1 LLDKYNIVLKIPGFL
16 FVDTPGHQAFT
27 NLRRRGG
34 SLADLAIVVID
45 INEGIMP
52 QTAEVLQILKQNKT
66 PFIIALNK
74 VDRISGWRKQDD
86 DLKQSIDKQAKHAK
100 EKFQEKLY
108 TLISALE
115 SHGFKSDLF
124 YNIED
129 FTKRVALVPCS
140 AKTKEGLPEL
150 LMVLCGLSQKFLEK
164 RLFLGKDAKGVIFE
178 IKKEKALNY
187 IEAILYD
194 GELKAGDEIAVAT
207 FDSPIA
213 TKIRILEEVQSLSDK
228 FKGVEEVTAATG
240 VRMQV
245 TKAED
250 ILPGMPFQIL
260 KGNIEKIEKEFK
272 KELKENVKTD
282 REGIIVKADSLGSLE
297 ALLTLLKQSKIK
309 VLKAGI
315 GNIGKGDIIS
325 AKTNKDLNPLYAI
338 ILGFNVDIDEE
349 AEPLSKEVKIITD
362 EVVYS
367 LIENLEKW
375 QKEETQRIEREKLTG
390 LASIFKLQILP
401 KYVFRNSKPA
411 IFGIKVLGGR
421 LVTGV
426 SLIDNQGE
434 EKSRVKNI
442 QSENK
447 SVDHAEQNMEVAISL
462 PGLTFDRQLKD
473 VKYLYSDLTESQ
485 FRKFKEN
492 KELLKQDEIKTLQEI
507 AAIKRKEKVTWGV

>member
-1 LLDKYNIVLKIPGFL
+1 
-16 FVDTPGHQAFT
+16 
-27 NLRRRGG
+27 
-34 SLADLAIVVID
+34 
-45 INEGIMP
+45 
-52 QTAEVLQILKQNKT
+52 
-66 PFIIALNK
+66 
-74 VDRISGWRKQDD
+74 
-86 DLKQSIDKQAKHAK
+86 
-100 EKFQEKLY
+100 
-108 TLISALE
+108 
-115 SHGFKSDLF
+115 
-124 YNIED
+124 
-129 FTKRVALVPCS
+129 
-140 AKTKEGLPEL
+140 
-150 LMVLCGLSQKFLEK
+150 
-164 RLFLGKDAKGVIFE
+164 LFLGKDAKGVIFE